1 MGMPEP
7 PPPIARLRLPPIT
20 LIAAATMLQA
30 IAALYFMIDGIADIG
45 EAVRSG
51 DAIAAAMESLVAV
64 ALLGGVAL
72 GSWQLAALRRQDA
85 RQQRALDVAR
95 GAVADVMAQR
105 FAEWSLSRAEADVA
119 LFALKGCTIAEIATL
134 RDAAEGTVRSQLS
147 QIYAKAGVR
156 SQAMLT
162 SQFIEEL
169 L

>member
-7 PPPIARLRLPPIT
+7 PSPTARLRLPPIT

-51 DAIAAAMESLVAV
+51 QVGAAVMESLVAL

-72 GSWQLAALRRQDA
+72 GSWQLAALRRRDA
-85 RQQRALDVAR
+85 RQQQALDVAR
-95 GAVADVMAQR
+95 GAVADVMVQR